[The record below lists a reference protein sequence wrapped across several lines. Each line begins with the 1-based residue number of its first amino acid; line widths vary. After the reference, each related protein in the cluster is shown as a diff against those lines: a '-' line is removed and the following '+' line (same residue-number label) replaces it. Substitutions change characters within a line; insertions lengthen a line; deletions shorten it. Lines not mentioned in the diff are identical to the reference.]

1 MKIPFAILI
10 ALGALLLSAQ
20 AFSQMGMMMGK
31 GMMNMSMIRHQFVM
45 RNGIDPKYS
54 SKVNPLQSTG
64 DNIEAGK
71 KLYEQNCASCHGLT
85 GLGDGEAGKG
95 LNPPP
100 ANIATFIKMPMA
112 TDSYLS
118 WTIAEG
124 GVPIGTAM
132 PPFKDVLKEEQMW
145 RIIIYLRKQL

>member
-1 MKIPFAILI
+1 
-10 ALGALLLSAQ
+10 
-20 AFSQMGMMMGK
+20 
-31 GMMNMSMIRHQFVM
+31 MMNMSMIRHQFVM
-45 RNGIDPKYS
+45 RNGIDSRYA
-54 SKVNPLQSTG
+54 SKVNPLQSTAE
-64 DNIEAGK
+64 NIGAGK

-95 LNPPP
+95 LNPRP

-112 TDSYLS
+112 TDSYMS

-132 PPFKDVLKEEQMW
+132 PPFKDVLKEDQIW
-145 RIIIYLRKQL
+145 KIIIYLREL